1 MTFVRHPMFVIWH
14 SSDEPH
20 QVTQS
25 GALLPQNSKVPDNLR
40 ISVEMSF
47 INLITSVERWWD
59 SELQA
64 FSITLF
70 MAVWQMSL
78 LLLVCLFLQNTALK
92 SSQIK
97 KICNS
102 ALAIP
107 CIKNTHTIPP
117 AIVLDRQSG
126 FRLFFGYSAHMC
138 IYLKM
143 YEKKTFGVFL
153 RIDLNL
159 EGNVSITLCIQ
170 EGKWQIFMC

>member
-1 MTFVRHPMFVIWH
+1 MR
-14 SSDEPH
+14 
-20 QVTQS
+20 
-25 GALLPQNSKVPDNLR
+25 
-40 ISVEMSF
+40 
-47 INLITSVERWWD
+47 WD

-107 CIKNTHTIPP
+107 CIKNTHDTPCY
-117 AIVLDRQSG
+117 G
-126 FRLFFGYSAHMC
+126 FLLFFGYSAHMC
-138 IYLKM
+138 IYLKI
-143 YEKKTFGVFL
+143 YEKKDIWCIFTHTLKFGGKCKYYIMYTRRKMADFYVLKAKKVLKVKSNSFDDGFVSCCQCYCSIRSQCTVWKYFFL
-153 RIDLNL
+153 AA
-159 EGNVSITLCIQ
+159 
-170 EGKWQIFMC
+170 GKI